1 MVLFSLLMLIEL
13 HQFDLDE
20 LPERGCTSITVQALK
35 AGHTTL
41 TATYAYADF
50 VLRASI
56 VIGVYYP
63 VKVI

>member
-1 MVLFSLLMLIEL
+1 MLIEL
-13 HQFDLDE
+13 HQVYLDE
-20 LPERGCTSITVQALK
+20 LPEKGCTSITVQAFK

-41 TATYAYADF
+41 TATYAYADV

-56 VIGVYYP
+56 VIGAYYP